1 MTADSIELL
10 FTSVQDADPLGR
22 SSIRLFVA
30 QILRFRASCAYL
42 RNVPGAEET

>member
-22 SSIRLFVA
+22 SSIRIFVA
-30 QILRFRASCAYL
+30 QILGLRASCHL
-42 RNVPGAEET
+42 RTVLGAKEP